1 MSVDLYTQP
10 LLAHSSP
17 ALVVP
22 TDVVDAVVLVLLA
35 DVLVAPPHTV
45 LAKSL
50 QQSPYWKHWGSH
62 WHEKEELKPQD
73 ARFAHDSAGASV
85 VPALVDP

>member
-1 MSVDLYTQP
+1 LQLASHWHVSVDLYTQP

-17 ALVVP
+17 ALMVPADDVDGVVL
-22 TDVVDAVVLVLLA
+22 AVV
-35 DVLVAPPHTV
+35 VAPPHTV

-62 WHEKEELKPQD
+62 WHEKEEL
-73 ARFAHDSAGASV
+73 
-85 VPALVDP
+85 